1 MISMTADSKEFI
13 FRISKEDLTQ
23 PFMQNLM
30 HKVRLEEILKKSNLS
45 QSEIFEI
52 TELSKQSWWDE
63 NKSWVLD
70 KINSIQ

>member
-1 MISMTADSKEFI
+1 MTADSKEFI

-45 QSEIFEI
+45 QNEIFEI

>member
-45 QSEIFEI
+45 QNEIFEI